1 MTRAL
6 VVDDTPLNL
15 KLLSALLGANGFEVT
30 TAESAEA
37 ARALLAE
44 QRFDVLLIDV
54 RLPGIDG
61 LTFTRA
67 LRADPAHRGLVIV
80 AVTAHAMKSD
90 EAAALAAGCDA
101 YVSKPIDTR
110 ALIPLL
116 DSLCR

>member
-15 KLLSALLGANGFEVT
+15 KLLSALLRANGFEVT

-37 ARALLAE
+37 ARELLVE
-44 QRFDVLLIDV
+44 RRFDLLLIDV

-61 LTFTRA
+61 LTFTRT
-67 LRADPAHRGLVIV
+67 LRADPAHRDLVIV
-80 AVTAHAMKSD
+80 AVTAHAMKAD
-90 EAAALAAGCDA
+90 EAAALDAGCNA

-116 DSLCR
+116 GSLCS